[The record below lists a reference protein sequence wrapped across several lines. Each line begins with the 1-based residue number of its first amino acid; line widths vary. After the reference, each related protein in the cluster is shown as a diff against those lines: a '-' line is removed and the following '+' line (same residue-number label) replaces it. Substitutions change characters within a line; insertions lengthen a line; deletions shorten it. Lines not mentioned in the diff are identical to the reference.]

1 MTILSKQ
8 NFVGVGEALSQSHV
22 DSKWVIFVVFYVLLL
37 VYFFVDFRLSMFL
50 CVFTNFANGS
60 VAAEFVRFVIFKCY
74 FLELLLLFIKG
85 VYSRVLID
93 FAVLGEDASHFVL
106 FYLVDV

>member
-1 MTILSKQ
+1 MTVLSKQ

-37 VYFFVDFRLSMFL
+37 VYFFIDFRLSIF
-50 CVFTNFANGS
+50 FTNFTNRS
-60 VAAEFVRFVIFKCY
+60 VAAKFVRFVILKCY
-74 FLELLLLFIKG
+74 FLELLLLFIEG

-93 FAVLGEDASHFVL
+93 FAVLREDASHFVL